1 MTRTHIIDILF
12 LLAFYLIACG
22 AEGWVELLL

>member
-1 MTRTHIIDILF
+1 MKPTIRDHLF
-12 LLAFYLIACG
+12 LLALYLIACG